1 MEKQKKHIVIAVIVL
16 GILLGVLG
24 LGYAAYHLY
33 HRVTGNS
40 IGLVTDDQI
49 DVTPQQIRSIR
60 DIGEWEFL
68 SISDEQMVDTLR
80 RGILFDDQL
89 VRIYY
94 GTLRLGI
101 DMQQLRDDAFTTNGD
116 TLLMMLPPVKLLDDH
131 FIDEARTRSFISKG
145 NWDPGIREALYY
157 KAQQQMI
164 DQCMTPQNIQQ
175 ARENAEEQVSNML
188 RSMGFKQV
196 KITFER

>member
-1 MEKQKKHIVIAVIVL
+1 MKKPTIIIVI
-16 GILLGVLG
+16 LLTVLG
-24 LGYAAYHLY
+24 LGFGAYFIY
-33 HRVTGNS
+33 HKVKTNS
-40 IGLVTDDQI
+40 ISLTTNDQI
-49 DVTPQQIRSIR
+49 DITPQQIRSIR

-80 RGILFDDQL
+80 RGIFIDDQL

-101 DMQQLRDDAFTTNGD
+101 DMQQLREDAITTHGD
-116 TLLMMLPPVKLLDDH
+116 TLLIVLPPVKLLDDH
-131 FIDEARTRSFISKG
+131 FIDEASTRSFISKG
-145 NWDPGIREALYY
+145 SWDTSVREALFY

-164 DQCMTPQNIQQ
+164 EQCMTPQNMQQ

-188 RSMGFKQV
+188 RSMGFKQI

>member
-1 MEKQKKHIVIAVIVL
+1 MKKPTIIIVI
-16 GILLGVLG
+16 LLIVLG
-24 LGYAAYHLY
+24 LGFSAYFIY
-33 HRVTGNS
+33 HKVKTNS
-40 IGLVTDDQI
+40 ISLTTDDQI

-101 DMQQLRDDAFTTNGD
+101 DMQQLREDAITTHGD
-116 TLLMMLPPVKLLDDH
+116 TLLMVLPPVKLLDDH